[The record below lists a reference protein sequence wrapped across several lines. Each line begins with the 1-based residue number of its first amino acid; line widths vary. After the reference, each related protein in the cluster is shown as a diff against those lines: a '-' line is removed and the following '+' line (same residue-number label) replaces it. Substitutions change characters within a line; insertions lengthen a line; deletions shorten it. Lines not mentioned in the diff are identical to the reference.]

1 MEYPDALHRSRPP
14 RHCESRAHRPLIAVD
29 SPRIEALAAFV
40 NEIAQRSRLLS
51 LKICTDEAS
60 DGRQL
65 ESLLP
70 QEVCVQEAL
79 SVPYRTDVICVATDP
94 GLSLGQML
102 GCPAR
107 VKIAGEFAASRLV
120 CGMVT
125 GVTRLGADG
134 NLTAFE
140 LRIEPALALLAQR
153 RNARVFQDKSVPQI
167 VQAILN
173 EHIAGNATIR
183 AAFQHQADL
192 HQDYPIRSY
201 CVQYDEDDLAFITR
215 LLAEEGISYR
225 FEHKETDEGVA
236 QHVLHLVDHEAAF
249 GAQDGVSLRFS
260 RDGKLNTAQTLSEWQ
275 AGARVSGQESTLV
288 SYDYKLAGTRD
299 ADYGTRLNQGNSGD
313 QEAASTLEDYAA
325 LAPYAASRQV
335 DLKRYAQ
342 LRQQARNMVGK
353 DFAGQGPTLGL
364 APGQCFTLERHPA
377 HAADQP
383 EQREFRVIGQALVA
397 RNNLPA
403 DLEAAGAALLARCAR
418 QEEDPPCGL
427 PARPALA
434 DAQRYNT
441 RLITIRR
448 QIPVVPVNA
457 GQRVKRTAPG
467 PQTARVVGPET
478 DVVHTDEL
486 GRVRIQFHWQR
497 PAEGA
502 SQEQYS
508 TWVRVATANAGDG
521 FGMQFLPRVGDEVLV
536 DFIEH
541 DISRPVVVASL
552 YNGRRAPPRFSGQ
565 GKLPGNRVLSGIQTR
580 EHQGSGYN
588 ELVFDDTPRNPQAR
602 LASSAGASALN
613 LGQLVYARRD
623 GQAEPRGRG
632 AELRSDQVVAIRGG
646 HGVLVSAHAQSE
658 AQGVALERP
667 NVIGTAQ
674 ALQSVH
680 ASLAQAALSQD
691 AEGTNAQGIDALVQH
706 LTHWETSP
714 NASPNAAAASRP
726 IVAISA
732 PANTFVS
739 SQQSLTL
746 GAEQHV
752 DLVGAANV
760 QASAGKQLLLR
771 AAETISLMAH
781 SLGMKLIAAAGV
793 LHIRASQGDIEIRA
807 GKRIRLVAGTDIEL
821 AAPKVRIT
829 TEGAQTDWAGGV
841 ITQASSGAHVIKS
854 ASFAQQGPGGA
865 TVPAQPLAAAP
876 LATDERYVL
885 TLEGSGELLP
895 NCPYRVVRVA
905 DGSVVAQGVSDDQ
918 GRTNLNRHQSFEG
931 LCIEVV
937 HPENLDV

>member
-1 MEYPDALHRSRPP
+1 M
-14 RHCESRAHRPLIAVD
+14 D

-51 LKICTDEAS
+51 LKICANEAT

-79 SVPYRTDVICVATDP
+79 CVPYRTDVICVATDP
-94 GLSLGQML
+94 GLSLRQML

-107 VKIAGEFAASRLV
+107 ITIAGEFAASRLV

-134 NLTAFE
+134 SLTAFE

-173 EHIAGNATIR
+173 EHIAGNAAIR

-249 GAQDGVSLRFS
+249 GAQEGVFLRFA
-260 RDGKLNTAQTLSEWQ
+260 RDGTLNTAQTLSEWQ
-275 AGARVSGQESTLV
+275 AGARVSGQASTLV
-288 SYDYKLAGTRD
+288 SYDYKLAGTRN

-313 QEAASTLEDYAA
+313 QAASTLEDYAA
-325 LAPYAASRQV
+325 LAPYAASRPI
-335 DLKRYAQ
+335 DLERYAR
-342 LRQQARNMVGK
+342 LRQQARDRVGK
-353 DFAGQGPTLGL
+353 EFTGQGPTLGL

-383 EQREFRVIGQALVA
+383 EQREFRVIGQSLVA

-418 QEEDPPCGL
+418 QEQDPPCGL

-434 DAQRYNT
+434 DTQRYNT
-441 RLITIRR
+441 RLIAIRR

-508 TWVRVATANAGDG
+508 TWVRVATASAGDG
-521 FGMQFLPRVGDEVLV
+521 FGVQFLPRVGDEVLV

-552 YNGRRAPPRFSGQ
+552 YNGHHAAPRFSGQ
-565 GKLPGNRVLSGIQTR
+565 GSLPGNRVLSGIQTR
-580 EHQGSGYN
+580 EHRGSGYN

-658 AQGVALERP
+658 AQGVALERA

-674 ALQSVH
+674 ALQSIH
-680 ASLAQAALSQD
+680 ASLAQSAQAQDAGGTD
-691 AEGTNAQGIDALVQH
+691 AEGVDALVQN
-706 LTHWETSP
+706 LAHWEESP
-714 NASPNAAAASRP
+714 SDTANAAASRP

-732 PANTFVS
+732 PGSTFVS

-746 GAEQHV
+746 GAEHHV

-793 LHIRASQGDIEIRA
+793 LQIRASQGDIEITA
-807 GKRIRLVAGTDIEL
+807 GKRIRLVAGTDIEIQ
-821 AAPKVRIT
+821 APKVRVVT
-829 TEGAQTDWAGGV
+829 QGAQTDWAGGV

-854 ASFAQQGPGGA
+854 ASFAQQGPASA
-865 TVPAQPLAAAP
+865 TVPGQPLAAAP
-876 LATDERYVL
+876 LAADERFVL
-885 TLEGSGELLP
+885 RLHGSQEVLA
-895 NCPYRVVRVA
+895 NRPYRVVRVA
-905 DGSVVAQGVSDDQ
+905 DGSVVAEGISDDQ
-918 GRTNLNRHQSFEG
+918 GRTSLDARLSFDG
-931 LCIEVV
+931 LYV
-937 HPENLDV
+937 HATPSQEP